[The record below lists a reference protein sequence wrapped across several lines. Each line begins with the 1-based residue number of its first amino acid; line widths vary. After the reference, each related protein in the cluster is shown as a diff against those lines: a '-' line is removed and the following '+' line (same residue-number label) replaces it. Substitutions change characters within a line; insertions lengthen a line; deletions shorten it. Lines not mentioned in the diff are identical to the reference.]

1 MSIKFPKILLNGA
14 LALTVIV
21 GGLAA
26 GTHSVQAAEYPESTI
41 TFIVPYAAGGSSDT
55 RSRQLAQKLSE
66 HFGKSV
72 VVDNRPGAS
81 GNIGTSAIVR
91 AKPDGY
97 TIGLGN
103 FAPLATNPALY
114 EKLPFDPQKDVQPIA
129 LLEKGPL
136 VLAVSAQSPY
146 TTIESLIARGKQQPD
161 ALNYGSTGAGGASN
175 LVAEL
180 LKDTAKFEAAHIPY
194 RGGAPAVNDLI
205 AGNVDF
211 VMDLASLFMPHAT
224 GDNQRI
230 RILAVTSAQR
240 LVALPDV
247 PTFAELGYPAMSAS
261 NWFGVIAPKGVPA
274 EILQRLNEGVNLA
287 VQDTEYARI
296 VNAQG
301 AEVGGGTP
309 EDFTKFV
316 NEENVR
322 WTKLIKE
329 KGMHAQQ

>member
-1 MSIKFPKILLNGA
+1 MQKLLVKGA
-14 LALTVIV
+14 LILSASV
-21 GGLAA
+21 GMIAGANAVHAA
-26 GTHSVQAAEYPESTI
+26 DYPQGAI

-66 HFGKSV
+66 YLGQTV

-81 GNIGTSAIVR
+81 GNIGTAAIAR

-103 FAPLATNPALY
+103 FAPLATNQALY

-136 VLAVSAQSPY
+136 VLAVSAKSSY
-146 TTIESLIARGKQQPD
+146 TTIAGLIAHGKQNPD
-161 ALNYGSTGAGGASN
+161 NLNYGSTGAGGASN

-180 LKDTAKFEAAHIPY
+180 LKNTAGFEAAHIPY

-211 VMDLASLFMPHAT
+211 VMDLASLFIPHAT
-224 GDNQRI
+224 GANPRV

-240 LVALPDV
+240 LSALPAV
-247 PTFAELGYPAMSAS
+247 PTFTELGLPAMNAS

-274 EILQRLNEGVNLA
+274 AVIQRLNEGVNRA
-287 VQDTEYARI
+287 VQDAEYARI
-296 VNAQG
+296 VDAQG

-309 EDFTKFV
+309 DDFTQFV
-316 NEENVR
+316 RSENAR

-329 KGMHAQQ
+329 KGMRAQ